1 MTLKSLFFAFILTFS
16 SNIALLPSQAQ
27 TTTKTPVSSK
37 SSIEQQPFTI
47 DFTNLTRFLNQ
58 QNWRRANDETRRIIL
73 QSTGR
78 TSVGWISPSDLQNL
92 SCSNLKT
99 IDTLWKENSNGRFGF
114 SVQFPIY
121 IDTGNRPAKMVSD
134 DAFNRFGDRTGWRK
148 DGDWIIF
155 IENLNYSSNA
165 PIGHFPNP
173 RPEYSITGGR
183 LLYSTLAGRMVECN
197 LVTYKK

>member
-1 MTLKSLFFAFILTFS
+1 MKLKSLFFALILTFS
-16 SNIALLPSQAQ
+16 SSVIPTQAQ
-27 TTTKTPVSSK
+27 NITKTAVSSE
-37 SSIEQQPFTI
+37 SSI
-47 DFTNLTRFLNQ
+47 DFTNLTRFLAE

-73 QSTGR
+73 QATGR
-78 TSVGWISPSDLQNL
+78 TSVGWIPPSDLQNL
-92 SCSNLKT
+92 SCGDLKT
-99 IDTLWKENSNGRFGF
+99 IDTLWRENSKDRFGF

-121 IDTGNRPAKMVSD
+121 IDTGNRPARMVSD
-134 DAFNRFGDRTGWRK
+134 DAFTRFGDRIGWRK

-155 IENLNYSSNA
+155 IENLDYSSNA